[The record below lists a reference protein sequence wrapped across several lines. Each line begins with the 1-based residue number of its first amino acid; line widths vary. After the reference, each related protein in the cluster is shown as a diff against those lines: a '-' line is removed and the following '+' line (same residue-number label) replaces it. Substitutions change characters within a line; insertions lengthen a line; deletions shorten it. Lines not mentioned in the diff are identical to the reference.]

1 MPADNELERLINEY
15 GNTLLRMCYLF
26 LKDYQLAEDA
36 VQETFIKVMK
46 SYETFKHKSSE
57 KTWITRIAI
66 NVCKNEMR
74 GGWFRIRKNNDFDED
89 TIGEKTFEDAVV
101 DRDSLSR
108 AIMRLNDVDREIII
122 LYYYQELHIKEIA
135 PIMHISE
142 NTALQRLRRA
152 RGKLK
157 KILWRTDMNVK
168 ERIDKELNMIYMDEN
183 LKKRIRSSCSKKKS
197 YKLLTSIAASLAIIV
212 LAGGTA
218 FAGYYAL
225 SRITVNEE
233 ETPELSQMY
242 AVDAESI
249 NGNIDEYGMSDK
261 DYSDYE
267 SIKREI
273 GIPLLDT
280 ELSQNNPYMR
290 GHIMTDNKDFA
301 IITVDNYVLG
311 DTSNYI
317 YNSEEERYFYNSGE
331 EYTSSVSL
339 SIDIMLSKEQ
349 EVNGWTV
356 DYLGM
361 YKFVESYISDQGYKV
376 NILEDQ
382 TDENVRDYVSE
393 KCAVFVKDGIRYT
406 LKGRIPLE
414 SMKEIINSL
423 KY

>member
-1 MPADNELERLINEY
+1 MPTDNELERLINEY

-157 KILWRTDMNVK
+157 K
-168 ERIDKELNMIYMDEN
+168 N
-183 LKKRIRSSCSKKKS
+183 L
-197 YKLLTSIAASLAIIV
+197 V
-212 LAGGTA
+212 ED
-218 FAGYYAL
+218 GY
-225 SRITVNEE
+225 E
-233 ETPELSQMY
+233 
-242 AVDAESI
+242 
-249 NGNIDEYGMSDK
+249 
-261 DYSDYE
+261 
-267 SIKREI
+267 
-273 GIPLLDT
+273 
-280 ELSQNNPYMR
+280 
-290 GHIMTDNKDFA
+290 
-301 IITVDNYVLG
+301 
-311 DTSNYI
+311 
-317 YNSEEERYFYNSGE
+317 
-331 EYTSSVSL
+331 
-339 SIDIMLSKEQ
+339 
-349 EVNGWTV
+349 
-356 DYLGM
+356 
-361 YKFVESYISDQGYKV
+361 
-376 NILEDQ
+376 
-382 TDENVRDYVSE
+382 
-393 KCAVFVKDGIRYT
+393 C
-406 LKGRIPLE
+406 
-414 SMKEIINSL
+414 
-423 KY
+423 